1 MSELIPEQDP
11 LFVPFGAFFDC
22 EKILKSGIFYPTM
35 LSGLSGVGKTVF
47 IRELCAKYKREFY
60 RVNITYQTDE
70 NDLIG
75 VTSLKQIMKYVIK
88 LNDDKHDSFLANH
101 NIQKSTNIVLNET
114 TFTEFK
120 KIATDAD
127 YTLVNVLAD
136 TETVFE
142 KGPVIKA
149 MENGGILLLDE
160 LDNAN
165 PLLVSCLMSIT
176 EGSGYLI
183 KKTGEFITP
192 NPAFQIF
199 ATANTKGLGD
209 STGSFVGTQ
218 VLNEAFLERFPV
230 TLECEYPPENIE
242 KKILEKL
249 MDSFDINNDVLVLSL
264 LKFANNVRESYTNG
278 TIEHTISTRRLV
290 HIIRA
295 YNIWQDV
302 ITSVKMAMNRF
313 DTHTRNAF
321 MDIFQL
327 AFDDIQ
333 AKFDGDEASLGVN
346 KTIDERLQPW
356 QPW

>member
-1 MSELIPEQDP
+1 MSELIPKQDP

-22 EKILKSGIFYPTM
+22 EKILKSKTFYPTM
-35 LSGLSGVGKTVF
+35 LSGLSGIGKTVF

-75 VTSLKQIMKYVIK
+75 VTSLKQVMKYVIK
-88 LNDDKHDSFLANH
+88 LKDIKHKSFLEKH
-101 NIQKSTNIVLNET
+101 GIQNSVNIVLNEAL
-114 TFTEFK
+114 FTEFK
-120 KIATDAD
+120 KVAADAD

-136 TETVFE
+136 TETVFD
-142 KGPVIKA
+142 KGPVIRA

-192 NPAFQIF
+192 NPGFQIF

-230 TLECEYPPENIE
+230 TLECEYPSENIE
-242 KKILEKL
+242 KQILNRL
-249 MDSFDINNDVLVLSL
+249 MESLDVSNDILVMSL
-264 LKFANNVRESYTNG
+264 LKFANNVRESYTTG

-295 YNIWQDV
+295 YKIWQDV
-302 ITSVKMAMNRF
+302 FTAVRMALNRF

-327 AFDDIQ
+327 VYDDIQ
-333 AKFDGDEASLGVN
+333 AKFDGEESAAEN
-346 KTIDERLQPW
+346 QIIDSRLKPW
-356 QPW
+356 QSW